1 MTKTAGCGDLRQRTR
16 RKTTVSEK
24 ADSQREREAKK
35 RKIDAELG
43 EKNKATNKAK
53 GWFPALAP
61 ALAPAACA
69 HRNEADADQAGPLDM
84 RDGSNNDNDDKD
96 DDFQV
101 HGKSPFHALI
111 TGTNKY
117 REIRYRVLT
126 VTDEHDHPSLQA
138 MVDTLTR

>member
-53 GWFPALAP
+53 GWFP